1 MQKMVRLEDKGKN
14 VVWIN
19 KDNIVT
25 VQEERASP
33 GSVVTLVNNIQVHTS
48 ETPDDLMRK
57 FIGAF

>member
-14 VVWIN
+14 IVWIN

-48 ETPDDLMRK
+48 ETPDNLMRK